1 MKPPY
6 EITPE
11 ILQKISPATA
21 SRDLIKGVESGLLAK
36 TVRIDKYLWAV
47 RLYKTRTLASEACKK
62 GKITVD
68 DMPAKPSRTVT
79 AGDVIKV
86 KKMPVVYSYRV
97 RDPIEKRVGAKIVDQ
112 YVENIT
118 SQEELQKLEM
128 QDDFFIKR
136 DRGAGRPTKK
146 ERRLLDDMQ
155 DV

>member
-1 MKPPY
+1 M
-6 EITPE
+6 
-11 ILQKISPATA
+11 
-21 SRDLIKGVESGLLAK
+21 AK

-47 RLYKTRTLASEACKK
+47 RLYKTRSLAAEACKK
-62 GKITVD
+62 GRITVD
-68 DMPAKPSRTVT
+68 DIQVKPSRSVS
-79 AGDVIKV
+79 AGDVIEV

-97 RDPIEKRVGAKIVDQ
+97 KDPIEKRVGAKIVDQ

-118 SQEELQKLEM
+118 TAEELMKLEM

-155 DV
+155 DQ